1 MAKTHPA
8 VKKAQDAH
16 KQLGDALTEIAQMMA
31 ARQQQAQPQPA
42 PEPTAPGMTNGGVS
56 PMGGQAR

>member
-31 ARQQQAQPQPA
+31 ARQQQSQQQAQPA
-42 PEPTAPGMTNGGVS
+42 PEQQSVPSGVS
-56 PMGGQAR
+56 PLGGQAT

>member
-1 MAKTHPA
+1 MAKSHPA

-31 ARQQQAQPQPA
+31 ARQQQSQQQSQPQSPQQPA
-42 PEPTAPGMTNGGVS
+42 PSGVS
-56 PMGGQAR
+56 PLGGQAT

>member
-31 ARQQQAQPQPA
+31 AKQQQSQPQPEQQSA
-42 PEPTAPGMTNGGVS
+42 VPGMTNGGVS

>member
-1 MAKTHPA
+1 VAKTHPA

-31 ARQQQAQPQPA
+31 ARQQQSQSQPEPPQQPA
-42 PEPTAPGMTNGGVS
+42 PSGVS
-56 PMGGQAR
+56 PLGGQAT

>member
-1 MAKTHPA
+1 VAKTHPA

-31 ARQQQAQPQPA
+31 ARQQQSQQQAQPESPQQPV
-42 PEPTAPGMTNGGVS
+42 PSGVS
-56 PMGGQAR
+56 PLGGQAT

>member
-31 ARQQQAQPQPA
+31 ARQQQSQQQAQPEPQQPA
-42 PEPTAPGMTNGGVS
+42 PSGVS
-56 PMGGQAR
+56 PLGGQAT

>member
-16 KQLGDALTEIAQMMA
+16 KQLGDALQQIAQMMA
-31 ARQQQAQPQPA
+31 AKQGPQDEQQQAPPM
-42 PEPTAPGMTNGGVS
+42 PSGVS
-56 PMGGQAR
+56 PLGGMAK

>member
-1 MAKTHPA
+1 VAKTHPA

-31 ARQQQAQPQPA
+31 ARQQQQQAQPEPAQQPA
-42 PEPTAPGMTNGGVS
+42 PSGVS
-56 PMGGQAR
+56 PLGGQAT

>member
-1 MAKTHPA
+1 

-31 ARQQQAQPQPA
+31 ARQQQSQQQPEQQPA
-42 PEPTAPGMTNGGVS
+42 PSGVS
-56 PMGGQAR
+56 PLGGQAT

>member
-31 ARQQQAQPQPA
+31 ARQQQSQQQPPQQPAQPA
-42 PEPTAPGMTNGGVS
+42 PSGVS
-56 PMGGQAR
+56 PLGGQAT

>member
-31 ARQQQAQPQPA
+31 ARQQQSQQQPEQQPA
-42 PEPTAPGMTNGGVS
+42 PSGVS
-56 PMGGQAR
+56 PLGGQAT